1 MAQII
6 FQVLFWIAVVAMFHS
21 YVLYPFILI
30 LLTIGKKLEYKDY
43 SSTDELPFLTVMMS
57 VYNEEVVLGQKI
69 KSIFDSNYPKDKIEV
84 LVGSD
89 CSTDS
94 TNRQLQ
100 ELAAIY
106 PNLKF
111 FEYHERKGKI
121 GTMNTLLDMARGEI
135 IVSTDANVMLDKNT
149 LFELVR
155 YFKDERVGL
164 VDTQMK
170 NIRIQHDGISYPES
184 FYIGH
189 EVMVK
194 HREGILWG
202 TMIGPFGGCFA
213 IRKALYKKPH
223 FNTLV
228 DDFFINMQV
237 LRQGGK
243 CLNNLDSVVYEDV
256 SNLISE
262 EFRRKVRIATGNFQN
277 LKEFRGMLWP
287 IYKPVAF
294 AFLSHKVIRWFG
306 PFFILLA
313 IVSIPFLMHIFLYQL
328 IAMAMGFVLLI
339 PLFDNLLRTVG
350 INLKLFRF
358 VTHFFSMNI
367 ALMVGFFKYLKGVE
381 SNVWQPTQRN
391 Q

>member
-1 MAQII
+1 MAQLI
-6 FQVLFWIAVVAMFHS
+6 FQVLFWIAVFAMFHS
-21 YVLYPFILI
+21 YVLYPFILK
-30 LLTIGKKLEYKDY
+30 LFTLGKKLDYKEYSPQD
-43 SSTDELPFLTVMMS
+43 DLPLLTVMMS
-57 VYNEEVVLGQKI
+57 VYNEEVVIGQKI
-69 KSIFDSNYPKDKIEV
+69 KSIFESDYPKEKIEV

-94 TNRQLQ
+94 TNQQLK
-100 ELAAIY
+100 ELTDIY
-106 PNLKF
+106 PNLRF
-111 FEYHERKGKI
+111 FEFHERQGKI
-121 GTMNTLLDMARGEI
+121 GTMNTLLDMAQGEI

-155 YFKDERVGL
+155 YFKDEKVGL
-164 VDTQMK
+164 VDTRMK
-170 NIRIQHDGISYPES
+170 NTRIQHDGISFQES

-194 HREGILWG
+194 HREGLLWG

-213 IRKALYKKPH
+213 IRKDLYKKPH

-228 DDFFINMQV
+228 DDFFISMQV
-237 LRQGGK
+237 LRQGSR
-243 CLNNLDSVVYEDV
+243 CLNNLESVVYEDV

-277 LKEFRGMLWP
+277 LKEFGGLLWP

-294 AFLSHKVIRWFG
+294 AFLSHKVIRWLG
-306 PFFILLA
+306 PLFILLA
-313 IVSIPFLMHIFLYQL
+313 IVSIPFLMNIYLYQFIA
-328 IAMAMGFVLLI
+328 IAMGVVFLI
-339 PLFDNLLRTVG
+339 PLFDYLLRSVG
-350 INLKLFRF
+350 INFKLFRF

-367 ALMVGFFKYLKGVE
+367 ALMLGFFKYLKGVE

>member
-6 FQVLFWIAVVAMFHS
+6 FQVLFWIAAFAMFHS
-21 YVLYPFILI
+21 YVLYPFILKI
-30 LLTIGKKLEYKDY
+30 FAIGKKLEYKEY
-43 SSTDELPFLTVMMS
+43 SPTEELPFLTVMMS
-57 VYNEEVVLGQKI
+57 VYNEEVVIEQKI
-69 KSIFDSNYPKDKIEV
+69 KSIFNSNYPQEKMEV

-94 TNRQLQ
+94 TNKKLQ
-100 ELAAIY
+100 ELTSIY

-111 FEYHERKGKI
+111 FGFHERKGKI
-121 GTMNTLLDMARGEI
+121 GTMNTLLDMAKGEI
-135 IVSTDANVMLDKNT
+135 IVSTDANVMLEKNT

-155 YFKDERVGL
+155 YFKDDRVGL
-164 VDTQMK
+164 VDTRMK
-170 NIRIQHDGISYPES
+170 NTRIQHDGISLPES

-194 HREGILWG
+194 HREGVLWG

-213 IRKALYKKPH
+213 IRKDLYKKPR

-228 DDFFINMQV
+228 DDFFISMQV

-256 SNLISE
+256 SNLMGE

-294 AFLSHKVIRWFG
+294 AFLSHKAIRWLG

-313 IVSIPFLMHIFLYQL
+313 IVSIPFLLDIFLYQL
-328 IAMAMGFVLLI
+328 IAIAMAFVLLV
-339 PLFDNLLRTVG
+339 PLFDFLLRSVG
-350 INLKLFRF
+350 VNFRLFRF
-358 VTHFFSMNI
+358 VTHFLSMNI
-367 ALMVGFFKYLKGVE
+367 ALFVGFTKYLKGVN

>member
-1 MAQII
+1 MAQLF
-6 FQVLFWIAVVAMFHS
+6 FQVLFWIAVFAMFHS
-21 YVLYPFILI
+21 YVLYPFILKFFT
-30 LLTIGKKLEYKDY
+30 LGKKLDYKEYSPQD
-43 SSTDELPFLTVMMS
+43 DLPLLTVMMS
-57 VYNEEVVLGQKI
+57 VYNEEVVIGQKI
-69 KSIFDSNYPKDKIEV
+69 KSIFESDYPKEKIEV

-94 TNRQLQ
+94 TNQQLK
-100 ELAAIY
+100 ELTAIY

-111 FEYHERKGKI
+111 FEYHERQGKI
-121 GTMNTLLDMARGEI
+121 GTMNTLLDMAQGEI

-155 YFKDERVGL
+155 YFKDEKVGL
-164 VDTQMK
+164 VDTRMK
-170 NIRIQHDGISYPES
+170 NTRIQHDGISFQES

-194 HREGILWG
+194 HREGLLWG

-213 IRKALYKKPH
+213 IRKDLYKKPH

-228 DDFFINMQV
+228 DDFFISMQV
-237 LRQGGK
+237 LRQGSR
-243 CLNNLDSVVYEDV
+243 CLNNLESVVYEDV

-277 LKEFRGMLWP
+277 LKEFGGLLWP

-294 AFLSHKVIRWFG
+294 AFLSHKVIRWLG
-306 PFFILLA
+306 PLFILLA
-313 IVSIPFLMHIFLYQL
+313 IVSIPFLMNIYLYQF
-328 IAMAMGFVLLI
+328 IAMAMGVVFLI
-339 PLFDNLLRTVG
+339 PLFDYLLRSVG
-350 INLKLFRF
+350 INFKLFRF

-367 ALMVGFFKYLKGVE
+367 ALMLGFFKYLKGVE

>member
-1 MAQII
+1 MAQLI
-6 FQVLFWIAVVAMFHS
+6 FQVLFWIAVFAMFHS
-21 YVLYPFILI
+21 YVLYPFILK
-30 LLTIGKKLEYKDY
+30 LFTLGKKLDYKEYSPQD
-43 SSTDELPFLTVMMS
+43 DLPLLTVMMS
-57 VYNEEVVLGQKI
+57 VYNEEVVIGQKI
-69 KSIFDSNYPKDKIEV
+69 KSIFESDYPKEKIEV

-94 TNRQLQ
+94 TNQQLK
-100 ELAAIY
+100 ELTDIY
-106 PNLKF
+106 PNLRF
-111 FEYHERKGKI
+111 FEFHERQGKI
-121 GTMNTLLDMARGEI
+121 GTMNTLLDMAQGEI

-155 YFKDERVGL
+155 YFKDEKVGL
-164 VDTQMK
+164 VDTRMK
-170 NIRIQHDGISYPES
+170 NTRIQHDGISFQES

-194 HREGILWG
+194 HREGLLWG

-213 IRKALYKKPH
+213 IRKDLYKKPH

-228 DDFFINMQV
+228 DDFFISMQV
-237 LRQGGK
+237 LRQGGR
-243 CLNNLDSVVYEDV
+243 CLNNLESVVYEDV

-277 LKEFRGMLWP
+277 LKEFGGLLWP

-294 AFLSHKVIRWFG
+294 AFLSHKVIRWLG
-306 PFFILLA
+306 PLFILLA
-313 IVSIPFLMHIFLYQL
+313 IVSIPFLMNIYLYQF
-328 IAMAMGFVLLI
+328 IAMAMGVVFLI
-339 PLFDNLLRTVG
+339 PLFDYLLRSVG
-350 INLKLFRF
+350 INFKLFRF

>member
-1 MAQII
+1 MAQLF
-6 FQVLFWIAVVAMFHS
+6 FQVLFWIAVFAMFHS
-21 YVLYPFILI
+21 YVLYPFILKFFT
-30 LLTIGKKLEYKDY
+30 LGKKLDYKEYSPQD
-43 SSTDELPFLTVMMS
+43 DLPLLTVMMS
-57 VYNEEVVLGQKI
+57 VYNEEVVIGQKI
-69 KSIFDSNYPKDKIEV
+69 KSIFESDYPKEKIEV

-94 TNRQLQ
+94 TNQQLK
-100 ELAAIY
+100 ELTAIY

-111 FEYHERKGKI
+111 FEYHERQGKI
-121 GTMNTLLDMARGEI
+121 GTMNTLLDMAQGEI

-155 YFKDERVGL
+155 YFKDEKVGL
-164 VDTQMK
+164 VDTRMK
-170 NIRIQHDGISYPES
+170 NTRIQHDGISFQES

-194 HREGILWG
+194 HREGLLWG

-213 IRKALYKKPH
+213 IRKDLYKKPH

-228 DDFFINMQV
+228 DDFFISMQV
-237 LRQGGK
+237 LRQGSR
-243 CLNNLDSVVYEDV
+243 CLNNLESVVYEDV

-277 LKEFRGMLWP
+277 LKEFGGLLWP

-294 AFLSHKVIRWFG
+294 AFLSHKVIRWLG
-306 PFFILLA
+306 PLFILLA
-313 IVSIPFLMHIFLYQL
+313 IVSIPFLMNIYLYQFIA
-328 IAMAMGFVLLI
+328 IAMGVVFLI
-339 PLFDNLLRTVG
+339 PLFDYLLRSVG
-350 INLKLFRF
+350 INFKLFRF

-367 ALMVGFFKYLKGVE
+367 ALMLGFFKYLKGVE

>member
-1 MAQII
+1 MAQLF
-6 FQVLFWIAVVAMFHS
+6 FQVLFWIAVFAMFHS
-21 YVLYPFILI
+21 YVLYPFILKFFT
-30 LLTIGKKLEYKDY
+30 LGKKLDYKEYSPQD
-43 SSTDELPFLTVMMS
+43 DLPLLTVMMS
-57 VYNEEVVLGQKI
+57 VYNEEVVIGQKI
-69 KSIFDSNYPKDKIEV
+69 KSIFESDYPKEKIEV

-94 TNRQLQ
+94 TNQQLK
-100 ELAAIY
+100 ELTAIY

-111 FEYHERKGKI
+111 FEYHERQGKI
-121 GTMNTLLDMARGEI
+121 GTMNTLLDMAQGEI

-155 YFKDERVGL
+155 YFKDEKVGL
-164 VDTQMK
+164 VDTRMK
-170 NIRIQHDGISYPES
+170 NTRIQHDGISFQES

-194 HREGILWG
+194 HREGLLWG

-213 IRKALYKKPH
+213 IRKDLYKKPH

-228 DDFFINMQV
+228 DDFFISMQV
-237 LRQGGK
+237 LRQGGR
-243 CLNNLDSVVYEDV
+243 CLNNLESVVYEDV

-277 LKEFRGMLWP
+277 LKEFGGLLWP

-294 AFLSHKVIRWFG
+294 AFLSHKVIRWLG
-306 PFFILLA
+306 PLFILLA
-313 IVSIPFLMHIFLYQL
+313 IVSIPFLMNIYLYQF
-328 IAMAMGFVLLI
+328 IAMAMGVVFLI
-339 PLFDNLLRTVG
+339 PLFDYLLRSVG
-350 INLKLFRF
+350 INFKLFRF

-367 ALMVGFFKYLKGVE
+367 ALMLGFFKYLKGVE

>member
-1 MAQII
+1 MAQLI
-6 FQVLFWIAVVAMFHS
+6 FQVLFWIAVFAMFHS
-21 YVLYPFILI
+21 YVLYPFILKFFT
-30 LLTIGKKLEYKDY
+30 LGKKLDYKEYSPQD
-43 SSTDELPFLTVMMS
+43 DLPLLTVMMS
-57 VYNEEVVLGQKI
+57 VYNEEVVIGQKI
-69 KSIFDSNYPKDKIEV
+69 KSIFESDYPKEKIEV

-94 TNRQLQ
+94 TNQQLK
-100 ELAAIY
+100 ELTAIY

-111 FEYHERKGKI
+111 FEYHERQGKI
-121 GTMNTLLDMARGEI
+121 GTMNTLLDMAQGEI

-155 YFKDERVGL
+155 YFKDEKVGL
-164 VDTQMK
+164 VDTRMK
-170 NIRIQHDGISYPES
+170 NTRIQHDGISFQES

-194 HREGILWG
+194 HREGLLWG

-213 IRKALYKKPH
+213 IRKDLYKKPH

-228 DDFFINMQV
+228 DDFFISMQV
-237 LRQGGK
+237 LRQGSR
-243 CLNNLDSVVYEDV
+243 CLNNLESVVYEDV

-277 LKEFRGMLWP
+277 LKEFGGLLWP

-294 AFLSHKVIRWFG
+294 AFLSHKVIRWLG
-306 PFFILLA
+306 PLFILLA
-313 IVSIPFLMHIFLYQL
+313 IVSIPFLMNIYLYQFIA
-328 IAMAMGFVLLI
+328 IAMGVVFLI
-339 PLFDNLLRTVG
+339 PLFDYLLRSVG
-350 INLKLFRF
+350 INFKLFRF

-367 ALMVGFFKYLKGVE
+367 ALMLGFFKYLKGVE